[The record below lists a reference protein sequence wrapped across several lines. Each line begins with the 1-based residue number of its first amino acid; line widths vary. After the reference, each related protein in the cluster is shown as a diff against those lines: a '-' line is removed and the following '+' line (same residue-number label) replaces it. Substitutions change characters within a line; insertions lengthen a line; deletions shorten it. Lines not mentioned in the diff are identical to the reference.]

1 MWFYVIYIGITHHHR
16 SRVVDERIA
25 SDHPAGSTAER
36 QGQRNCADLAV
47 E

>member
-1 MWFYVIYIGITHHHR
+1 MWFYVIYIGITHHC
-16 SRVVDERIA
+16 SSSVDERIA

-36 QGQRNCADLAV
+36 QGQRNCADLAL